1 MGDTT
6 SRHLVLLGTG
16 TSVGVPMIGCHC
28 DVCDSDEPKN
38 QRGRCGVAVEAAD
51 GVFLIDTP
59 PELRLQLV
67 RERIDLVHA
76 AVFTHNHADHIF
88 GLDDLR
94 IFGQYLDGSI
104 PLYCEEA
111 VETQIRRA
119 YHYAFG
125 DPPANNHRG
134 ATPRLHF
141 ERISTD
147 PFSLL
152 GTTVTPIRL
161 LHGHLP
167 VLGFRVEDV
176 AYCTDVSDIPE
187 ESWDKLQ
194 GLDVLV
200 IDALRDQPHP
210 THFSVQQSLA
220 VVDKVKPRQTYFT
233 HISHHLDHAT
243 TSAGLPE
250 NVELAWDGLRIPLG
264 RCS

>member
-28 DVCDSDEPKN
+28 DVCDSDDPKN

-51 GVFLIDTP
+51 GIFLIDTP

-141 ERISTD
+141 QRISTD

-167 VLGFRVEDV
+167 VLGFRIDDV

-187 ESWDKLQ
+187 ESWDQLQ

-200 IDALRDQPHP
+200 IDALRYQPHP

-220 VVDKVKPRQTYFT
+220 VVDKVKPRQAYFT

-243 TSAGLPE
+243 TSAELPD